1 MSKRNLH
8 PMDLPSRVVALAD
21 FDAIREQEL
30 TFKKD
35 SVFILHG
42 SDKESG
48 WAFGEKDGKSG
59 WFPQSHVREL
69 AGKDL
74 ADCLQLEVCSQLHSH
89 FPCPFGDLCD

>member
-21 FDAIREQEL
+21 FDAVREQEL
-30 TFKKD
+30 SFKKD

-42 SDKESG
+42 ADKESG
-48 WAFGEKDGKSG
+48 WAFGEKDSKSG

-69 AGKDL
+69 EGKEL
-74 ADCLQLEVCSQLHSH
+74 SDCLQSEVRLHSLTH
-89 FPCPFGDLCD
+89 SSPILITIY